1 MIELKNVSK
10 SYGDKKIIES
20 LSCSFEY
27 GKTYVLTGKSGI
39 GKTTLMRVMS
49 GLEKYSGEITGLEK
63 MRKTFLFSED
73 RLLKNLTASEN
84 IRFVYPEFNNE
95 KEWFSRFMLEG
106 CEEMKIGE
114 MSTGMKRRLS
124 LMRAFVYSGDV
135 FFLDEPTNGIDPE
148 TAETTLKEMKEL
160 LKGKTAFII
169 SHSERDA
176 KYLADVEINLISSP
190 VRDLT
195 FVK

>member
-63 MRKTFLFSED
+63 MRKTFLFPED
-73 RLLKNLTASEN
+73 RLLENLTASEN

-95 KEWFSRFMLEG
+95 KEWFSRVMLEG